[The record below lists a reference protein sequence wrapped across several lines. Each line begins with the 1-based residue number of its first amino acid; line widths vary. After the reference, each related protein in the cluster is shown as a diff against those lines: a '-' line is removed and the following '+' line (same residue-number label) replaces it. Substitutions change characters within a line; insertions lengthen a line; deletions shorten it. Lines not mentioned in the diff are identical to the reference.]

1 MRSTSGPIRF
11 PRGSSCTAM
20 AEAAVAESME
30 REGTRERPA
39 ELIPPVDPE
48 ALAELAAL
56 GAQLAA
62 QVDELLRS
70 LRAGLAA
77 RTALS
82 VGCIHAYRDGAESL
96 GEAADAGVRALY
108 TLVARCEELDRA
120 MQPVP
125 ALAARIRCLKG
136 ALDRLDALCK

>member
-1 MRSTSGPIRF
+1 M
-11 PRGSSCTAM
+11 
-20 AEAAVAESME
+20 EAVAVADILEP
-30 REGTRERPA
+30 EGARERPA

-77 RTALS
+77 RTTLS

-108 TLVARCEELDRA
+108 ALVARCEELDRA